1 MIYDLQK
8 ASMWKR
14 LSAALFDGILL
25 GIVAVLCAWLI
36 SIAVNYDSYNL
47 TLENAYARYA
57 EEYGVD
63 FHKAVNEYDSL
74 TPEQIARIDEAYA
87 ALSADEEVQYAYE
100 MMLRLMLIITSLG
113 ILLAY
118 VIMEFT
124 VPMLPGDGQT
134 LGKKFFDIG
143 VMLQDGVRIS
153 GPALFIRSI
162 LGKYAI
168 ETMIPVLIILMISFG
183 AIGVIGPG
191 ILLALVI
198 TELAMIIS
206 TKTNSLIHDQLS
218 STVCVDVGSQRI
230 FKTRES
236 MIAYKQKL
244 HAERA
249 ARQKS

>member
-124 VPMLPGDGQT
+124 VPMLLSDGQT
-134 LGKKFFDIG
+134 LGKKFFGIG